1 MFRNLHSVLL
11 VETAMVFS
19 HQSYTRFNLLSVVS
33 ALLFSFTIV
42 SIQAH
47 AIEKLSMGSA
57 TSLFVENKG
66 QITDQFG
73 RPNHDVRFLIERL
86 GLNIQLRS
94 NGFSYDSYVT
104 TSSINVHR
112 IDVDL
117 LGANPN
123 PLITASGA
131 SSDYQNYYTRATQQ
145 VHGDRGAT
153 EVRGY
158 ATVTYHNVWP
168 GVDMEW
174 FLDANGQPEYQFIV
188 RPGGDVASIQLK
200 YRGANSTEL
209 LADAVVLQVEHGPIR
224 ETLPRSYVLERGGNI
239 DVRYRALG
247 NDVYGF
253 TMPLADVAM
262 GETLVIDPMP
272 RIAWA
277 TYIGG
282 DGRDGASSVATL
294 TDGSVIVAG
303 QTRSANRI
311 ATAGSFRTTIEPEN
325 WDGFVVAFD
334 NKGQKMWGTYFGGDA
349 WDVAM
354 AVAVS
359 DNGDIFLTGWSDSQ
373 TGIATAGSHKPM
385 NDGTRDGFLC
395 RFTSTGQ
402 RLWGSFVGG
411 EGWDVSNDVA
421 ITPEGNVVVVGWTK
435 SLQGI
440 ASESSFQQ
448 QYGGSECDAF
458 LAVYSPD
465 GIRQWGTYYGGAGWD
480 VANAVAVSPLGDII
494 VVGWTDSKS
503 VVVATDGHQQSPGGQ
518 QDGFVARFL
527 GDGRLRWG
535 SFYGGSNEDQITDV
549 TVTKSGH
556 IVVVGQTK
564 STTDIATEGAH
575 LQQLI
580 GEGNSAFI
588 ASFERSGGRLW
599 GTYYGGEGEDLA
611 LSVAMTPSD
620 DIAVVGCTQ
629 SWTDISTDS
638 SLQSAY
644 GGGNWD
650 GFAAIFGQA
659 GQRTWGSYFGG
670 DGADIIRSVDVAS
683 NGSVLLAG
691 ESGSASNVATENS
704 HQSQLVG
711 ENDAFL
717 AIVQISPSTNVNNE
731 SGNKTHAK
739 IASLRPNPATGYTV
753 VTTSATTDA
762 VLIVV
767 DVLGRVLVS
776 QPIAAGE
783 TTTTISTSG
792 LPSGSYYL
800 RLEPVAG
807 TGNVQAH
814 TQALIVVP

>member
-1 MFRNLHSVLL
+1 
-11 VETAMVFS
+11 
-19 HQSYTRFNLLSVVS
+19 
-33 ALLFSFTIV
+33 
-42 SIQAH
+42 
-47 AIEKLSMGSA
+47 
-57 TSLFVENKG
+57 
-66 QITDQFG
+66 
-73 RPNHDVRFLIERL
+73 
-86 GLNIQLRS
+86 
-94 NGFSYDSYVT
+94 
-104 TSSINVHR
+104 
-112 IDVDL
+112 
-117 LGANPN
+117 
-123 PLITASGA
+123 
-131 SSDYQNYYTRATQQ
+131 
-145 VHGDRGAT
+145 
-153 EVRGY
+153 
-158 ATVTYHNVWP
+158 
-168 GVDMEW
+168 
-174 FLDANGQPEYQFIV
+174 
-188 RPGGDVASIQLK
+188 
-200 YRGANSTEL
+200 
-209 LADAVVLQVEHGPIR
+209 
-224 ETLPRSYVLERGGNI
+224 
-239 DVRYRALG
+239 
-247 NDVYGF
+247 
-253 TMPLADVAM
+253 
-262 GETLVIDPMP
+262 
-272 RIAWA
+272 
-277 TYIGG
+277 
-282 DGRDGASSVATL
+282 
-294 TDGSVIVAG
+294 
-303 QTRSANRI
+303 
-311 ATAGSFRTTIEPEN
+311 
-325 WDGFVVAFD
+325 
-334 NKGQKMWGTYFGGDA
+334 
-349 WDVAM
+349 
-354 AVAVS
+354 
-359 DNGDIFLTGWSDSQ
+359 
-373 TGIATAGSHKPM
+373 M